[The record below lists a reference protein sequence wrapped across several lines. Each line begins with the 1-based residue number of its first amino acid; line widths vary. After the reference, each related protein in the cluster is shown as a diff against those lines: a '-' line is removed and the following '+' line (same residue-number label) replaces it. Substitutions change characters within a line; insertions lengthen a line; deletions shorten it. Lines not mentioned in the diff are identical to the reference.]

1 MAVHD
6 MYHEESVEIAA
17 SPDAVYDTV
26 RRLERMGEWSPES
39 TGGAW
44 VNGDGSSPGDQFDGI
59 NRIGDREWTAT
70 ATVLRAE
77 PGAAFSFHTG
87 PADNQMAEW
96 SYLMEASDAGTK
108 LTEVWEVHVLPP
120 TLVDAPADR
129 LAGRAEMVR
138 EGMKATLAGI
148 KASIEG

>member
-1 MAVHD
+1 MAVHG
-6 MYHEESVEIAA
+6 MYHEESIEIAA
-17 SPDAVYDTV
+17 SPDAVYTTI
-26 RRLERMGEWSPES
+26 RQLERMGEWSPES

-44 VNGDGSSPGDQFDGI
+44 IAGDGSAAGDQFDGV

-87 PADNQMAEW
+87 PSDTPMAEW
-96 SYLMEASDAGTK
+96 TYLMAASDTGTT

-120 TLVDAPADR
+120 TLVDASPER
-129 LAGRAEMVR
+129 LAGRADMVR
-138 EGMKATLAGI
+138 DGMRATLAGI